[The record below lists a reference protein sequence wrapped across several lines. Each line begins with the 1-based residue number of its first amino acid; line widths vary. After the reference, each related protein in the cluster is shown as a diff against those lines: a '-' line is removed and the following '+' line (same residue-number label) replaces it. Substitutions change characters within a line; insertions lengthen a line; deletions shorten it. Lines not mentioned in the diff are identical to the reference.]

1 MMLTKTI
8 FVVTIIRLHFPSLL
22 VPHKTLILRT
32 YLIYFLLYENVSYLC
47 FVFIFFA
54 NNYIGD
60 RVFYL
65 KAYKETCLP
74 GLTQLLVQNSHQI
87 IAERTQ
93 KKKHDAL
100 SAHEATN
107 QQGLTETKLVS
118 RANQNK
124 YGKASN
130 IVDRAVGTKSANQ
143 CYLL

>member
-32 YLIYFLLYENVSYLC
+32 YKNVSSLC
-47 FVFIFFA
+47 FFFIFLA

-74 GLTQLLVQNSHQI
+74 GLTQLLV
-87 IAERTQ
+87 
-93 KKKHDAL
+93 
-100 SAHEATN
+100 
-107 QQGLTETKLVS
+107 
-118 RANQNK
+118 
-124 YGKASN
+124 
-130 IVDRAVGTKSANQ
+130 
-143 CYLL
+143 